1 VVNLEEIQR
10 LLDFEGRIILVEGQR
25 ALSYD
30 ELVALVASD
39 EHKNKKYLEVVVLP
53 TIVGG
58 CLASKEETIGKGQR
72 PGFEIAGRKS
82 DKSGGQRQVL

>member
-25 ALSYD
+25 VRSYD

-39 EHKNKKYLEVVVLP
+39 EYKNKKYLEVVVLP
-53 TIVGG
+53 IIVGG
-58 CLASKEETIGKGQR
+58 
-72 PGFEIAGRKS
+72 
-82 DKSGGQRQVL
+82 